1 MSKSFKDIITMCIC
15 FGPPIALP
23 TWFMVGM
30 TLVAIY
36 GVKIMLL
43 PMFAVLII
51 TWLFVSVYF
60 ERSSN
65 MSEKENQKY
74 ALWFS
79 LFNTLG
85 LFIILYFCIFHMSII
100 IEQLTPPIWK

>member
-1 MSKSFKDIITMCIC
+1 MLKLFKDIITMCIC
-15 FGPPIALP
+15 FGPLIALP
-23 TWFMVGM
+23 TWFIVGM
-30 TLVAIY
+30 TLLAVY

-43 PMFAVLII
+43 PMFAILIV

-79 LFNTLG
+79 LFNTFG
-85 LFIILYFCIFHMSII
+85 LCVIIYFCTFHMSTI